1 MYRVILS
8 CALSLGIAVGQ
19 NAQSIPATP
28 SQNSNPASQ
37 AGSTGQKTTPLALSR
52 SQRLGAAK
60 TAFVK
65 KVEGSEIPV
74 NVITNSL
81 EGWGRYTLVSSPEKA
96 DLLIEITSPE
106 EQPSSVTINGSHNNP
121 RTGYPESSSST
132 SRNISNVPIRM
143 SVLDAKTR
151 LPLFSATEQPKHALK
166 QKAREDN
173 LVEAAQTLFSKF
185 HQAVEPNGQ

>member
-19 NAQSIPATP
+19 NAQSTPATP

>member
-1 MYRVILS
+1 MRKTSLCCGVSWNFNTRRQLDRHCPSDTWIRRRAVRHHRMLSRTVRPKEKALMYRVILS
-8 CALSLGIAVGQ
+8 CALWLGIAVAQ
-19 NAQSIPATP
+19 NAQSTPATP
-28 SQNSNPASQ
+28 SQNSNPTSQ
-37 AGSTGQKTTPLALSR
+37 AGSAGQKTTPLALSR

-121 RTGYPESSSST
+121 RTGYPEASSST
-132 SRNISNVPIRM
+132 SR
-143 SVLDAKTR
+143 
-151 LPLFSATEQPKHALK
+151 
-166 QKAREDN
+166 
-173 LVEAAQTLFSKF
+173 
-185 HQAVEPNGQ
+185 